1 MSHTLFIS
9 DLHLSEDRPD
19 ITKAFEYFVANHI
32 NKQTDALYILGDLF
46 EYWIGDDDNSRF
58 NQHIIDILNNISQ
71 LTKVYFIHGNRDFA
85 IGERFAKQAN
95 LTLLPELK
103 VIDLY
108 GANTLILHGDS
119 LCTMDVEFMKFRK
132 KSRKKWWQTMM
143 LALPLFYRRH
153 FANKSRERSKK
164 AQLYKTEEIMDVTP
178 FEVVNQMT
186 LHDVNLMI
194 HGHTH
199 RPDIHRIGEAPD
211 QSTRIV
217 LGDWYEQGSYLVV
230 DDKGFELKGFR
241 LNPYK

>member
-9 DLHLSEDRPD
+9 DLHLSQDRPD
-19 ITKAFEYFVANHI
+19 ITKAFEYFANHQI
-32 NKQTDALYILGDLF
+32 NTQTDALYILGDLF
-46 EYWIGDDDNSRF
+46 EYWIGDDDDSQF
-58 NQHIIDILNNISQ
+58 NQTIINIIKEISKK
-71 LTKVYFIHGNRDFA
+71 TTVYFIHGNRDFA
-85 IGERFAKQAN
+85 IGERFATQAN

-108 GANTLILHGDS
+108 GVDTLILHGDS

-132 KSRKKWWQTMM
+132 KSRKKWWLTMM

-153 FANKSRERSKK
+153 FANKSRKRSQI
-164 AQLYKTEEIMDVTP
+164 AQQDKDDDIMDVTP
-178 FEVVNQMT
+178 FEVINQMA
-186 LHDVNLMI
+186 LHSVNLMI

-217 LGDWYEQGSYLVV
+217 LGDWYEQGSYLIV
-230 DDKGFELKGFR
+230 DERGFELKAS
-241 LNPYK
+241 LQPS